1 MKGRKEEEGVMR
13 RTEHEAKK
21 CWNLLDFILFFI
33 IYALSFLTERWGR
46 YVFFFFYIIIHSIV
60 CFTYTCLAFRNLGVF
75 VTLLL
80 LLWFFLFL
88 YIFFFFFF
96 FLFPALL

>member
-1 MKGRKEEEGVMR
+1 MR

-46 YVFFFFYIIIHSIV
+46 YVFFFFLYYYS
-60 CFTYTCLAFRNLGVF
+60 FYCLFYLYMPCLPEFGCICDI
-75 VTLLL
+75 TI
-80 LLWFFLFL
+80 L